1 MEKLPRIA
9 FGTWAWGNDETFG
22 PALDEEA
29 LRPVFDAAMQEGTV
43 LWDTAYVYGMGES
56 EKLLGRFLRHVP
68 RDAYMI
74 SDKFTPQCANADA
87 ENPVSEMFEI
97 SAHLLGSEQMDYY

>member
-9 FGTWAWGNDETFG
+9 FGTWAWGNDGTFG

-43 LWDTAYVYGMGES
+43 LWDTASMGW
-56 EKLLGRFLRHVP
+56 
-68 RDAYMI
+68 
-74 SDKFTPQCANADA
+74 ANQKSCWAGFCGTCR
-87 ENPVSEMFEI
+87 VT
-97 SAHLLGSEQMDYY
+97 HT